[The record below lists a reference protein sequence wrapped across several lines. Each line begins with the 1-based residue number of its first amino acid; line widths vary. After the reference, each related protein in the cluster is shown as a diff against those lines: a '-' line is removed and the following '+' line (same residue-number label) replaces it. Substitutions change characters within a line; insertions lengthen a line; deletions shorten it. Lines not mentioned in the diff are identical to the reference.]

1 MTKHKKGPTADVTAH
16 GRVAAGRGEPFFA
29 FPKERMLAEF
39 PWQIWSVGWLAIF
52 KGVLW
57 LATDPA
63 VPQALGDRLA
73 VKFLVSMVP
82 WVVLGIGIWNR
93 RRWAV
98 IGAIVLAVL
107 NLLFF
112 AAYPVAWRY
121 IAGTGFW
128 GLSFILL
135 VFNGPLGDV
144 LILVAAPAL
153 WKHSGRHLDTGK

>member
-1 MTKHKKGPTADVTAH
+1 LTKHGSGATAH
-16 GRVAAGRGEPFFA
+16 GRLAAGERAPFFA
-29 FPKERMLAEF
+29 FPNERMFPEF

-63 VPQALGDRLA
+63 VPAALGERLA
-73 VKFLVSMVP
+73 VKFLVAMVP
-82 WVVLGIGIWNR
+82 WVVLGIGVWNR

-98 IGAIVLAVL
+98 MGAIGLAVL
-107 NLLFF
+107 DLLFF
-112 AAYPVAWRY
+112 AVYPVAWRY

-128 GLSFILL
+128 GLSVILL

-144 LILVAAPAL
+144 LILAAAPAL
-153 WKHSGRHLDTGK
+153 WKHSGRRAGSGD